1 MKRSKAEE
9 LIDRIRQE
17 LVYQPD
23 NGARVRAITRA
34 LECAGLRPLELCPG
48 EAHKGDRPAYTDHCC
63 MCAPRWGVVGERERV
78 T

>member
-9 LIDRIRQE
+9 LLDRIRQE

-23 NGARVRAITRA
+23 NGARVLAITRELA
-34 LECAGLRPLELCPG
+34 RAGIEPLELCPG
-48 EAHKGDRPAYTDHCC
+48 EAHKRPAEHDHCSQ
-63 MCAPRWGVVGERERV
+63 CAPRWGVIGERERI